1 MNMREDIENTNRR
14 VYPRVAWNTAVK
26 YRPRWKDMD
35 WSVSKIQDISVG
47 GCYFESLYPYE
58 QGEIMEIEIRSTLLK
73 GSVRFLAG
81 VKRCEIKTDSPEK
94 KFGIA
99 VQFMELVEDG
109 ANSFAQALSSMM
121 KQMERN

>member
-1 MNMREDIENTNRR
+1 MREDTENTNKRL
-14 VYPRVAWNTAVK
+14 YPRVAWNAAVK
-26 YRPRWKDMD
+26 YRPRWKNMD

-73 GSVRFLAG
+73 GAVRFLAG
-81 VKRCEIKTDSPEK
+81 VKRCELKDTPEK

-99 VQFMELVEDG
+99 VQFMELVEDS
-109 ANSFAQALSSMM
+109 ANAFAQTLSSMM
-121 KQMERN
+121 KRMERN